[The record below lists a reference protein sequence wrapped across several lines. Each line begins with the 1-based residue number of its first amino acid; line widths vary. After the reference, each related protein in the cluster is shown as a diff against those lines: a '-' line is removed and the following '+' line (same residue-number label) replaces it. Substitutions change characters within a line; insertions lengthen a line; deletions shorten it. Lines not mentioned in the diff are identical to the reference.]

1 MRRRSSY
8 DPYRG
13 RSPLRTLLKIVAVV
27 LAVVLVVSVVV
38 LYFLDPYWTY
48 TPDGPRL
55 QLPWEDQEEPSAAP
69 SPTPS
74 ASPLPTIVVET
85 AEPAET
91 PLHAAALSRE
101 ALWDAAAV
109 QTQVEAA
116 GANAALFDMKGD
128 DGRLG
133 YASALELA
141 QAAGVSDQ
149 TAGLNEAIAALN
161 AQEGLYTVARVSCF
175 RDDAM
180 PRQRNDLA
188 VRSSAGNWRDQEGV
202 RWLSPASQEAR
213 QYLSGVC
220 LELAALGFDEILLDN
235 ASFPAAG
242 ELGSITQGGGGTD
255 PSPVLAG
262 FYAEVRQAVRDR
274 YPDVKISVAAPAEAL
289 EPGAAPSGG
298 QTLSL
303 LASSGLDRIWVR
315 GTADLSQA
323 DQALSQ
329 GGVSGGVA
337 DLVAILAQPGGEEE
351 SWSLW
356 WG

>member
-55 QLPWEDQEEPSAAP
+55 QNSPGRTRRSPPPLPP
-69 SPTPS
+69 PTSS

-149 TAGLNEAIAALN
+149 TAGLNEAIAALK
-161 AQEGLYTVARVSCF
+161 R
-175 RDDAM
+175 
-180 PRQRNDLA
+180 PRGA
-188 VRSSAGNWRDQEGV
+188 VYRGPG
-202 RWLSPASQEAR
+202 
-213 QYLSGVC
+213 
-220 LELAALGFDEILLDN
+220 ILL
-235 ASFPAAG
+235 
-242 ELGSITQGGGGTD
+242 
-255 PSPVLAG
+255 
-262 FYAEVRQAVRDR
+262 
-274 YPDVKISVAAPAEAL
+274 
-289 EPGAAPSGG
+289 PG
-298 QTLSL
+298 
-303 LASSGLDRIWVR
+303 
-315 GTADLSQA
+315 
-323 DQALSQ
+323 
-329 GGVSGGVA
+329 
-337 DLVAILAQPGGEEE
+337 
-351 SWSLW
+351 
-356 WG
+356 